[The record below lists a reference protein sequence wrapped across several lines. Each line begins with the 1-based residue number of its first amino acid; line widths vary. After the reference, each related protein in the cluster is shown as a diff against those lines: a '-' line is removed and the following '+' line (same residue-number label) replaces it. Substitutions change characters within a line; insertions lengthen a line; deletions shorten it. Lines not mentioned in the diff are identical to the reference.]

1 MKLAT
6 VAIDGR
12 KTWGVV
18 EGDTFLDVGVALA
31 SRYADLKAALA
42 AALAGVADARSKA
55 AAIPLA
61 RVAWLPVIP
70 NPDKILCVGLNYET
84 HRQETGRAEVG
95 HPTIFSRYANSQTG
109 HMQPIVRPRVSTD
122 LDFEGEVGRDARPHD
137 RLHVSGLAVGVAR
150 EDGGVADLGPAGL
163 LPVRLVVQA
172 DAQDLVRVRNDRQPR
187 DPGKRDGGSLRPGI
201 GNAGESR
208 SQGRLEVGIA
218 RGERNANVQ
227 EGVTFDD
234 PPGLPSVDRNGGQLH
249 TSSPF

>member
-31 SRYADLKAALA
+31 SRYADLK
-42 AALAGVADARSKA
+42 
-55 AAIPLA
+55 
-61 RVAWLPVIP
+61 
-70 NPDKILCVGLNYET
+70 
-84 HRQETGRAEVG
+84 
-95 HPTIFSRYANSQTG
+95 
-109 HMQPIVRPRVSTD
+109 
-122 LDFEGEVGRDARPHD
+122 
-137 RLHVSGLAVGVAR
+137 
-150 EDGGVADLGPAGL
+150 
-163 LPVRLVVQA
+163 
-172 DAQDLVRVRNDRQPR
+172 
-187 DPGKRDGGSLRPGI
+187 RDGGSFRPGI